1 MGGQRKLVRDYD
13 ADMKFPLSA
22 ARLWALR
29 LALITAASCALP
41 PSANAQASD
50 TEKVENSAMTG
61 ELLYEILLGEMNLRQ
76 GEPAAGFA
84 LLLDAA
90 RKSNDVVLYDRA
102 VEIALQARSGDG
114 ALMAARSWAQAWPQ
128 DRKAN
133 SQVLQILLAL
143 NQVADSL
150 EPLKKEI
157 AIAPEAERDTVI
169 NLIPRHYARVTDK
182 KRATAVVQ
190 QALEPYL
197 AKNNTTSAIAW
208 TSLGRMRLA
217 SDDIVGALEAVKKGQ
232 TADSKAQGPVLLAM
246 ELMSKR
252 VVAAEPLVQ
261 QGLRKQD
268 GNEMAMSYVRVLIE
282 LERYKEATEQLQ
294 AITRKDAK
302 LADAWLVLG
311 SLQFEQGQDIEA
323 EASLARY
330 VSLASKAPTD
340 TSTRGL
346 NQAQTRRAALLARQ
360 GKMSEARE
368 LIHQIPASNADEQRS
383 RLLAEVQLL
392 REHRQWQAAFDL
404 LAGNSADSADLVYEQ
419 AMLAEKL
426 NKLDDMEKLLRKV
439 IAQNPSYYNAY
450 NALGFSLADRNI
462 RLPEAKQLIV
472 KALTFA
478 PDDPFITDS
487 LGWVEFRMGNLGAA
501 LSYLQKAY
509 KDRADAE
516 IAAHLGEV
524 LWKMNRQDEAIKVW
538 REGLN
543 TAPTNETLQE
553 TLQRLKPAL

>member
-1 MGGQRKLVRDYD
+1 
-13 ADMKFPLSA
+13 
-22 ARLWALR
+22 
-29 LALITAASCALP
+29 
-41 PSANAQASD
+41 
-50 TEKVENSAMTG
+50 
-61 ELLYEILLGEMNLRQ
+61 
-76 GEPAAGFA
+76 
-84 LLLDAA
+84 
-90 RKSNDVVLYDRA
+90 
-102 VEIALQARSGDG
+102 
-114 ALMAARSWAQAWPQ
+114 MAARAWSQAWPK

-133 SQVLQILLAL
+133 NQVLQILLAL
-143 NQVADSL
+143 NQVAESL
-150 EPLKKEI
+150 EPLKKDI
-157 AIAPEAERDTVI
+157 ALAPETQRDTAI

-182 KRATAVVQ
+182 KRATVVVQ

-217 SDDIVGALEAVKKGQ
+217 SADMAGAIEAVKKGQ
-232 TADSKAQGPVLLAM
+232 AADGKAQGPLLLAM
-246 ELMSKR
+246 ELMGKKLPE
-252 VVAAEPLVQ
+252 AEPLVH

-268 GNEMAMSYVRVLIE
+268 GTEMAMSFVRVLIE

-311 SLQFEQGQDIEA
+311 SLQFEQGQDQEA

-330 VSLASKAPTD
+330 VSLAAQAPTN

-360 GKMSEARE
+360 GKMGQARE
-368 LIHQIPASNADEQRS
+368 LIQQIPANNADEQRS
-383 RLLAEVQLL
+383 RVLAEVQLL
-392 REHRQWQAAFDL
+392 REHRQWQAAFDF
-404 LAGNSADSADLVYEQ
+404 LAANSGADIDLVYEQ

-426 NKLDDMEKLLRKV
+426 NQLEVMEKLLRQV

-450 NALGFSLADRNI
+450 NALGFSLADRNM
-462 RLPEAKQLIV
+462 RLPEAKQLII

-478 PDDPFITDS
+478 PNDPFITDS
-487 LGWVEFRMGNLGAA
+487 LGWVEFRLGNLGAA
-501 LSYLQKAY
+501 LSHLQKAY

-524 LWKMNRQDEAIKVW
+524 LWVMKRQDEAIQVW

-543 TAPTNETLQE
+543 LAPTNETLQE

>member
-1 MGGQRKLVRDYD
+1 
-13 ADMKFPLSA
+13 MKFPLSA

-29 LALITAASCALP
+29 LALLTAASCAVP
-41 PSANAQASD
+41 ITSFAQASEN
-50 TEKVENSAMTG
+50 EKIENSDMTG
-61 ELLYEILLGEMNLRQ
+61 ELLYEILLGELNLRQ
-76 GEPAAGFA
+76 GQPVAGFS

-90 RKSNDVVLYDRA
+90 RKSNDVQLFDRA

-114 ALMAARSWAQAWPQ
+114 ALLAARSWSQAWPQ

-133 SQVLQILLAL
+133 NQLLQILLAV
-143 NQVADSL
+143 NQVAESL

-157 AIAPEAERDTVI
+157 ALAPDAERDTTI

-182 KRATAVVQ
+182 KRAAAIVQ

-197 AKNNTTSAIAW
+197 NKNNTTGAVAW

-217 SDDIVGALEAVKKGQ
+217 SDDLNGAVEAAKKGQ
-232 TADSKAQGPVLLAM
+232 AADGKAQGPTLLAM
-246 ELMSKR
+246 ELMSKKIIE
-252 VVAAEPLVQ
+252 AEPLVQ

-268 GNEMAMSYVRVLIE
+268 GTEMAMSHVRVLIE

-311 SLQFEQGQDIEA
+311 SLQFEQGQDKEA

-360 GKMSEARE
+360 GKMGEARE
-368 LIHQIPASNADEQRS
+368 LIHQIPANNADEQRS
-383 RLLAEVQLL
+383 RVLAEVQLL

-404 LAGNSADSADLVYEQ
+404 LAANSGDDIDLIYEQ

-462 RLPEAKQLIV
+462 RLQEAKQLIV

-487 LGWVEFRMGNLGAA
+487 LGWVEFRLGNLSSA

-524 LWKMNRQDEAIKVW
+524 LWKMKRQEEAVNVW

-543 TAPTNETLQE
+543 TAPNNETLQE

>member
-1 MGGQRKLVRDYD
+1 
-13 ADMKFPLSA
+13 MKFPLSA

-29 LALITAASCALP
+29 LALLTAASCAVP
-41 PSANAQASD
+41 VIGHAQASD
-50 TEKVENSAMTG
+50 SDKTDNSAMTG

-76 GEPAAGFA
+76 GEPAAGFS

-90 RKSNDVVLYDRA
+90 RKSNDVQLYDRA

-114 ALMAARSWAQAWPQ
+114 ALIAARAWTQAWPK

-133 SQVLQILLAL
+133 NQLLQILLAV
-143 NQVADSL
+143 NQVSESL

-157 AIAPEAERDTVI
+157 ALAPEAERDATI

-182 KRATAVVQ
+182 KRASNVVQ

-197 AKNNTTSAIAW
+197 AKSNTTGAISW

-217 SDDIVGALEAVKKGQ
+217 ANEVPAAVEAAKKGQ
-232 TADSKAQGPVLLAM
+232 AADIKAQGPLLLAL
-246 ELMSKR
+246 ELMSKK
-252 VVAAEPLVQ
+252 VPEAEALVQ

-268 GNEMAMSYVRVLIE
+268 GTEMAMSHVRVLIE

-294 AITRKDAK
+294 AITRKDPK

-311 SLQFEQGQDIEA
+311 SLQFEQGQDKEA

-330 VSLASKAPTD
+330 VSLATKAPTD

-360 GKMSEARE
+360 GKMGEARE
-368 LIHQIPASNADEQRS
+368 LIHQIPANNADEQRT
-383 RLLAEVQLL
+383 RVLAEVQLL

-404 LAGNSADSADLVYEQ
+404 LAAHSGDNADLIYEQ

-426 NKLDDMEKLLRKV
+426 NQLDEMEKLLRKV

-462 RLPEAKQLIV
+462 RLQEAKQLIV

-501 LSYLQKAY
+501 LTYLEKAY

-524 LWKMNRQDEAIKVW
+524 LWKLKRQDEALKVW

-543 TAPTNETLQE
+543 SAPNNETLQE

>member
-1 MGGQRKLVRDYD
+1 MVSDYD
-13 ADMKFPLSA
+13 ARMKFPLSA

-29 LALITAASCALP
+29 LALLTAASCATP
-41 PSANAQASD
+41 VIGHAQASETD
-50 TEKVENSAMTG
+50 KHENSAMTG

-76 GEPAAGFA
+76 GEPAAGFS

-90 RKSNDVVLYDRA
+90 KKSNDVQLYDRA

-114 ALMAARSWAQAWPQ
+114 ALLAARAWTQAWPQ

-133 SQVLQILLAL
+133 NQLLQILLAV
-143 NQVADSL
+143 NQVSESL

-157 AIAPEAERDTVI
+157 SLAPDAERDATI

-182 KRATAVVQ
+182 KRAANIAQ
-190 QALEPYL
+190 HALEPYL
-197 AKNNTTSAIAW
+197 AKNNTTAAVAW
-208 TSLGRMRLA
+208 TTVGRLRLA
-217 SDDIVGALEAVKKGQ
+217 SDETAAAVEAAKKGQ
-232 TADSKAQGPVLLAM
+232 AADIKAQGPLLLAM
-246 ELMSKR
+246 ELMSKKINE
-252 VVAAEPLVQ
+252 AEALVQ

-268 GNEMAMSYVRVLIE
+268 STEMAMSHVRVLIE

-294 AITRKDAK
+294 AITRKDPK

-311 SLQFEQGQDIEA
+311 SLQFEQGQDKEA

-330 VSLASKAPTD
+330 VNLATKAPTD

-360 GKMSEARE
+360 GKLGEARE
-368 LIHQIPASNADEQRS
+368 LIHQIPANNADEQRT
-383 RLLAEVQLL
+383 RVLAEVQLL

-404 LAGNSADSADLVYEQ
+404 LAAHSGDNTDLIYEQ

-426 NKLDDMEKLLRKV
+426 NKLDEMEKLLRKV

-462 RLPEAKQLIV
+462 RLQEAKQLIV

-501 LSYLQKAY
+501 LTYLEKAY

-524 LWKMNRQDEAIKVW
+524 LWKLKRQDEALKVW

-543 TAPTNETLQE
+543 TAPNNETLQE

>member
-1 MGGQRKLVRDYD
+1 
-13 ADMKFPLSA
+13 MKFPLSA

-29 LALITAASCALP
+29 LALLTAASCTVPAIGH
-41 PSANAQASD
+41 AKAD
-50 TEKVENSAMTG
+50 ETDKIENSAMTG

-76 GEPAAGFA
+76 GESVAGFS

-90 RKSNDVVLYDRA
+90 RKSNDVQLYDRA
-102 VEIALQARSGDG
+102 VEVALQARSGDG
-114 ALMAARSWAQAWPQ
+114 ALMAARAWTQALPQ

-133 SQVLQILLAL
+133 NQLLQILIAV
-143 NQVADSL
+143 NQVSETL

-157 AIAPEAERDTVI
+157 TLAPEAERDAVI
-169 NLIPRHYARVTDK
+169 NLIPRHYARVSDK
-182 KRATAVVQ
+182 KRAAQVAQ

-197 AKNNTTSAIAW
+197 SKSNTTGAVAW

-217 SDDIVGALEAVKKGQ
+217 SDDAIGALEAVKKGQ
-232 TADSKAQGPVLLAM
+232 AADIKAQGPTLLAM
-246 ELMSKR
+246 ELMSKK
-252 VVAAEPLVQ
+252 VTEAEPLVQ

-268 GNEMAMSYVRVLIE
+268 GTEMPMGYVRVLIE
-282 LERYKEATEQLQ
+282 LERYKEATDQLQ
-294 AITRKDAK
+294 AITRKDPK

-311 SLQFEQGQDIEA
+311 SLQFEQGQDKEA

-330 VSLASKAPTD
+330 VSLASQSPSD

-360 GKMSEARE
+360 GKLGEARE
-368 LIHQIPASNADEQRS
+368 LIHQIPANNADEQRT
-383 RLLAEVQLL
+383 RVLAEVQLL
-392 REHRQWQAAFDL
+392 REHRQWQSAFDL
-404 LAGNSADSADLVYEQ
+404 LAANSGADIDLIYEQ

-426 NKLDDMEKLLRKV
+426 NKLDVMEKLLRQV

-450 NALGFSLADRNI
+450 NALGFSMADRNI

-487 LGWVEFRMGNLGAA
+487 LGWVEFRLGNLGAA
-501 LSYLQKAY
+501 LSHLQKAY

-524 LWKMNRQDEAIKVW
+524 LWKMKRQDEALQIW

-543 TAPTNETLQE
+543 TAPNNETLQE

>member
-1 MGGQRKLVRDYD
+1 
-13 ADMKFPLSA
+13 MKFPLSA
-22 ARLWALR
+22 ARSWALR
-29 LALITAASCALP
+29 LALITAASCAMQM
-41 PSANAQASD
+41 SANAQVRETD
-50 TEKVENSAMTG
+50 KVENSSMTG

-76 GEPAAGFA
+76 GEAAAGFA

-90 RKSNDVVLYDRA
+90 RKSNDVALFDRA

-114 ALMAARSWAQAWPQ
+114 ALMAARAWSQAWPN

-133 SQVLQILLAL
+133 NQVLQILLAV
-143 NQVADSL
+143 NQVAESL
-150 EPLKKEI
+150 EPLKKDI
-157 AIAPEAERDTVI
+157 ALAPESQRDNAI

-197 AKNNTTSAIAW
+197 AKNNSTSAMAW

-217 SDDIVGALEAVKKGQ
+217 SADLAGAIDAVKKGQ
-232 TADSKAQGPVLLAM
+232 AADGKAQGPLLLAM
-246 ELMSKR
+246 ELMGKKLPE
-252 VVAAEPLVQ
+252 AEPLVQ
-261 QGLRKQD
+261 LGLGKQD
-268 GNEMAMSYVRVLIE
+268 GTEMAMSYVRVLIE

-311 SLQFEQGQDIEA
+311 SLQFEQGQDQEA

-330 VSLASKAPTD
+330 VSLATQAPTN

-360 GKMSEARE
+360 GKISQARE
-368 LIHQIPASNADEQRS
+368 LIQQIPATTADEQRS
-383 RLLAEVQLL
+383 RVLAEVQLL
-392 REHRQWQAAFDL
+392 REHRQWQAAFEF
-404 LAGNSADSADLVYEQ
+404 LAANSGGDIDLVYEQ

-426 NKLDDMEKLLRKV
+426 NQLEVMEKILRQV

-450 NALGFSLADRNI
+450 NALGFSLADRNM
-462 RLPEAKQLIV
+462 RLPEAKQLII

-478 PDDPFITDS
+478 PNDPFITDS
-487 LGWVEFRMGNLGAA
+487 LGWVEFRLGNLDAA
-501 LSYLQKAY
+501 LSHLQKAY

-524 LWKMNRQDEAIKVW
+524 LWVMKRQDEAIQVW
-538 REGLN
+538 REGLKL
-543 TAPTNETLQE
+543 APTNETLQE

>member
-1 MGGQRKLVRDYD
+1 
-13 ADMKFPLSA
+13 MKSPLSA

-29 LALITAASCALP
+29 LALITVASCALSP
-41 PSANAQASD
+41 LASAQAGD
-50 TEKVENSAMTG
+50 TNKVENSAMSG
-61 ELLYEILLGEMNLRQ
+61 ELLYEILLGEMNLRH
-76 GEPAAGFA
+76 GEPAVGFS

-90 RKSNDVVLYDRA
+90 RKSNDVALYDRA

-114 ALMAARSWAQAWPQ
+114 ALLAARAWTQAWPQ

-133 SQVLQILLAL
+133 NQLLQILLAV
-143 NQVADSL
+143 NQVSESL

-157 AIAPEAERDTVI
+157 SLAPDAERDATI

-182 KRATAVVQ
+182 KRAANIAQ
-190 QALEPYL
+190 HALEPYL
-197 AKNNTTSAIAW
+197 AKNNTTAAVAW
-208 TSLGRMRLA
+208 TTVGRLRLA
-217 SDDIVGALEAVKKGQ
+217 SDETAAAVEAAKKGQ
-232 TADSKAQGPVLLAM
+232 AADIKAQGPLLLAM
-246 ELMSKR
+246 ELMSKKINE
-252 VVAAEPLVQ
+252 AEALVQ

-268 GNEMAMSYVRVLIE
+268 STEMAMSHVRVLIE

-294 AITRKDAK
+294 AITRKDPK

-311 SLQFEQGQDIEA
+311 SLQFEQGQDKEA

-330 VSLASKAPTD
+330 VNLATKAPTD

-360 GKMSEARE
+360 GKLGEARE
-368 LIHQIPASNADEQRS
+368 LIHQIPAKNADEQRT
-383 RLLAEVQLL
+383 RVLAEVQLL

-404 LAGNSADSADLVYEQ
+404 LAAHSGDNTDLIYEQ

-426 NKLDDMEKLLRKV
+426 NKLDEMEKLLRKV

-462 RLPEAKQLIV
+462 RLQEAKQLIV

-501 LSYLQKAY
+501 LTYLEKAY

-524 LWKMNRQDEAIKVW
+524 LWKLKRQDEALKVW

-543 TAPTNETLQE
+543 TAPNNETLQE

>member
-1 MGGQRKLVRDYD
+1 
-13 ADMKFPLSA
+13 MKLSA

-29 LALITAASCALP
+29 LALLTAASCALP
-41 PSANAQASD
+41 LSASAQTSD
-50 TEKVENSAMTG
+50 TDKAENSAMTG
-61 ELLYEILLGEMNLRQ
+61 ELLYEILLGELNLRQ
-76 GEPAAGFA
+76 GQPAAGFS

-90 RKSNDVVLYDRA
+90 RKSNDVQLYSRA
-102 VEIALQARSGDG
+102 VDIALQARSGDG
-114 ALMAARSWAQAWPQ
+114 ALMAARAWSQAWPQ

-133 SQVLQILLAL
+133 SQVLQILIAL
-143 NQVADSL
+143 NQVTESL
-150 EPLKKEI
+150 EPLKKELSL
-157 AIAPEAERDTVI
+157 APETERDTVI
-169 NLIPRHYARVTDK
+169 NLMPRYYARVTDK
-182 KRATAVVQ
+182 KRAASVVQ

-197 AKNNTTSAIAW
+197 GKRNTTGALAW
-208 TSLGRMRLA
+208 TSLGRLRLA
-217 SDDIVGALEAVKKGQ
+217 SDDVAGAVEAAQKGQ
-232 TADSKAQGPVLLAM
+232 SADLKAPGPTLLAM
-246 ELMSKR
+246 ELMSKK
-252 VVAAEPLVQ
+252 VPNAEPLVQ

-268 GNEMAMSYVRVLIE
+268 SPEMALSYVRVLIE

-294 AITRKDAK
+294 AITRKDPK

-311 SLQFEQGQDIEA
+311 SIQFEQGQDKEA
-323 EASLARY
+323 EVSLARY
-330 VSLASKAPTD
+330 VTLATQTPTD
-340 TSTRGL
+340 NSNRGL

-360 GKMSEARE
+360 GKMGEARE

-383 RLLAEVQLL
+383 RILAEVQLL

-404 LAGNSADSADLVYEQ
+404 LAANHGNDADLIYEQ
-419 AMLAEKL
+419 AILAEKL
-426 NKLDDMEKLLRKV
+426 RQLDVMEKLLRQV
-439 IAQNPSYYNAY
+439 IAENPSYYHAY

-487 LGWVEFRMGNLGAA
+487 LGWVEFRLGNLASA

-524 LWKMNRQDEAIKVW
+524 LWKLKRQDEALKVW
-538 REGLN
+538 REGLSI
-543 TAPTNETLQE
+543 APNNETLQE

>member
-1 MGGQRKLVRDYD
+1 
-13 ADMKFPLSA
+13 
-22 ARLWALR
+22 
-29 LALITAASCALP
+29 
-41 PSANAQASD
+41 
-50 TEKVENSAMTG
+50 
-61 ELLYEILLGEMNLRQ
+61 
-76 GEPAAGFA
+76 
-84 LLLDAA
+84 
-90 RKSNDVVLYDRA
+90 LYDRA

-114 ALMAARSWAQAWPQ
+114 ALMAARAWSQAWPQ

-133 SQVLQILLAL
+133 SQMLQILLAL
-143 NQVADSL
+143 NHVTESL
-150 EPLKKEI
+150 EPLKKELTL
-157 AIAPEAERDTVI
+157 APEAERDTSI
-169 NLIPRHYARVTDK
+169 NLIPRHYARVSDK

-197 AKNNTTSAIAW
+197 IKNNTTGAIAW

-217 SDDIVGALEAVKKGQ
+217 SDDITGALEAAKKGQ
-232 TADSKAQGPVLLAM
+232 AADNKAQGPVLLAM
-246 ELMSKR
+246 ELLGKN
-252 VVAAEPLVQ
+252 VTAAEPLVQ

-268 GNEMAMSYVRVLIE
+268 GTEMAMSFVRVLIE

-294 AITRKDAK
+294 AITRKDPK

-311 SLQFEQGQDIEA
+311 SLQFEQGQDKEA

-330 VSLASKAPTD
+330 VSLATQAPTD

-360 GKMSEARE
+360 GKMGQARE
-368 LIHQIPASNADEQRS
+368 LIHQIPANNADEQRS
-383 RLLAEVQLL
+383 RVLAEVQLL
-392 REHRQWQAAFDL
+392 REHRQWQPAFDL
-404 LAGNSADSADLVYEQ
+404 LAANSGDDIDLVYEQ

-426 NKLDDMEKLLRKV
+426 NQLDEMEKLLRKV

-450 NALGFSLADRNI
+450 NALGFSLAERSI
-462 RLPEAKQLIV
+462 RLAEAKQLIV

-524 LWKMNRQDEAIKVW
+524 LWKMKRQDEAVKVW
-538 REGLN
+538 REGLD
-543 TAPTNETLQE
+543 TAPNNETLQE

>member
-1 MGGQRKLVRDYD
+1 
-13 ADMKFPLSA
+13 MKFPLSA

-29 LALITAASCALP
+29 LALITVASCGLP
-41 PSANAQASD
+41 FSASAQASD
-50 TEKVENSAMTG
+50 KVDNSAMSG

-76 GEPAAGFA
+76 GEPAAGFS

-90 RKSNDVVLYDRA
+90 RKSNDVALYDRA

-114 ALMAARSWAQAWPQ
+114 ALMAARAWSQAWPQ

-133 SQVLQILLAL
+133 NQVLQILLAV
-143 NQVADSL
+143 NQVAESL

-157 AIAPEAERDTVI
+157 TLAPDQERDTVI

-182 KRATAVVQ
+182 KRAAAVVQ

-197 AKNNTTSAIAW
+197 TKNNTTGAIAW
-208 TSLGRMRLA
+208 TSLGRMRLG
-217 SDDIVGALEAVKKGQ
+217 SDDMAGALETVKKGQ
-232 TADSKAQGPVLLAM
+232 AADSTAQGPVLLAL
-246 ELMSKR
+246 ELMSKK
-252 VVAAEPLVQ
+252 VSAAEPLVL
-261 QGLRKQD
+261 QGLRQQD
-268 GNEMAMSYVRVLIE
+268 GTEMAMSHVRVLIE

-294 AITRKDAK
+294 AITRKDPK

-311 SLQFEQGQDIEA
+311 SLQFEQGLDQEA
-323 EASLARY
+323 ESSLARY
-330 VSLASKAPTD
+330 VSLATQTPTN

-360 GKMSEARE
+360 GKLGQARE
-368 LIHQIPASNADEQRS
+368 LIHQIPANNAEEQRN
-383 RLLAEVQLL
+383 RVLAEVQLL
-392 REHRQWQAAFDL
+392 REHRQWQTAFDL
-404 LAGNSADSADLVYEQ
+404 LATHSGGNVDLIYEQ

-426 NKLDDMEKLLRKV
+426 NQLDEMEKLLRQV
-439 IAQNPSYYNAY
+439 IALNPSYYNAY
-450 NALGFSLADRNI
+450 NALGFSLADRSI
-462 RLPEAKQLIV
+462 RLPEAKQLLV

-501 LSYLQKAY
+501 LTYLQKAY

-524 LWKMNRQDEAIKVW
+524 LWKMKRQDEAIKVW
-538 REGLN
+538 REGLS
-543 TAPTNETLQE
+543 TSPSNETLQE

>member
-1 MGGQRKLVRDYD
+1 
-13 ADMKFPLSA
+13 MKFPLSA

-29 LALITAASCALP
+29 VTLVTAASCAAP
-41 PSANAQASD
+41 VIGHTQASD
-50 TEKVENSAMTG
+50 ADKTENSAMSG

-76 GEPAAGFA
+76 GEPAAGFS

-90 RKSNDVVLYDRA
+90 KKSNNVALYDRA

-114 ALMAARSWAQAWPQ
+114 ALMAARAWSQAWPQ

-133 SQVLQILLAL
+133 HQVLQILLAL
-143 NQVADSL
+143 NHVTESL
-150 EPLKKEI
+150 EPLKKEL
-157 AIAPEAERDTVI
+157 AFASEAERDTAI
-169 NLIPRHYARVTDK
+169 NLIPRHYARVSDK
-182 KRATAVVQ
+182 KRATVVVQ

-197 AKNNTTSAIAW
+197 NRNNATSAIAW

-217 SDDIVGALEAVKKGQ
+217 SDDLAGALEAAIKGQ
-232 TADSKAQGPVLLAM
+232 VADNKSQGPVLLAM
-246 ELMSKR
+246 ELMGKKMPE
-252 VVAAEPLVQ
+252 AEPLVQ

-268 GNEMAMSYVRVLIE
+268 GTEMAMSYVRVLIE
-282 LERYKEATEQLQ
+282 LERYKEAAEQLQ
-294 AITRKDAK
+294 TITRKDPK

-311 SLQFEQGQDIEA
+311 SLQFEQGQDKEA
-323 EASLARY
+323 ETSLARY
-330 VSLASKAPTD
+330 VSLATQTPNDS
-340 TSTRGL
+340 STRGL

-360 GKMSEARE
+360 GKMGQARE
-368 LIHQIPASNADEQRS
+368 LIHQIPVSNADEQRS
-383 RLLAEVQLL
+383 RVMAEVQLL

-404 LAGNSADSADLVYEQ
+404 LAANSGDDLDLVYEQ

-426 NKLDDMEKLLRKV
+426 HQLDEMEKLLRQV
-439 IAQNPSYYNAY
+439 ITQNPSYYNAY
-450 NALGFSLADRNI
+450 NALGFSLADRNM

-478 PDDPFITDS
+478 PNDPFITDS
-487 LGWVEFRMGNLGAA
+487 LGWVEFRMGHLVAA

-509 KDRADAE
+509 KERADAE

-524 LWKMNRQDEAIKVW
+524 LWSMKRQDEALKVW

-543 TAPTNETLQE
+543 TAPNNETLQE
-553 TLQRLKPAL
+553 TLQRLKPPL

>member
-1 MGGQRKLVRDYD
+1 
-13 ADMKFPLSA
+13 MKFPLSA

-29 LALITAASCALP
+29 LALLTAASCAVP
-41 PSANAQASD
+41 VIGHAQASD
-50 TEKVENSAMTG
+50 TDKTDNSAMTG

-76 GEPAAGFA
+76 GEPAAGFS

-90 RKSNDVVLYDRA
+90 RKSNDVQLYDRT

-114 ALMAARSWAQAWPQ
+114 ALIAARAWSQAWPK

-133 SQVLQILLAL
+133 NQLLQILLAV
-143 NQVADSL
+143 NQVSESL

-157 AIAPEAERDTVI
+157 ALAPEAERDATI
-169 NLIPRHYARVTDK
+169 NIIPRHYARVSDK
-182 KRATAVVQ
+182 KRAASVVQ

-197 AKNNTTSAIAW
+197 SKSNTTGAIAW
-208 TSLGRMRLA
+208 TSLGRIRLA
-217 SDDIVGALEAVKKGQ
+217 NDDVAGALEAAKKGQ
-232 TADSKAQGPVLLAM
+232 AADIKAQGPTLLAL
-246 ELMSKR
+246 ELMGKK
-252 VVAAEPLVQ
+252 VPEAQALVQ
-261 QGLRKQD
+261 LGLRKQD
-268 GNEMAMSYVRVLIE
+268 GTDMAMSHVRVLIE
-282 LERYKEATEQLQ
+282 LERYQEATEQLQ

-311 SLQFEQGQDIEA
+311 SLQFEQGQDKEA

-330 VSLASKAPTD
+330 VSLANANPTD

-360 GKMSEARE
+360 GKMGEARE
-368 LIHQIPASNADEQRS
+368 LIHQIPANNADEQRT
-383 RLLAEVQLL
+383 RVLAEVQLL

-404 LAGNSADSADLVYEQ
+404 LAAHSGDNTDLIYEQ

-426 NKLDDMEKLLRKV
+426 NRLDEMEKLLRQV
-439 IAQNPSYYNAY
+439 IAKNPSYYNAY

-462 RLPEAKQLIV
+462 RLSEAKQLIV

-487 LGWVEFRMGNLGAA
+487 LGWVEFRLGNLGSA

-524 LWKMNRQDEAIKVW
+524 LWQMKRRDEALKVW
-538 REGLN
+538 REGLSTSPN
-543 TAPTNETLQE
+543 NETLQE

>member
-1 MGGQRKLVRDYD
+1 
-13 ADMKFPLSA
+13 MKFPLSA

-29 LALITAASCALP
+29 LALLTAASCAVP
-41 PSANAQASD
+41 VIGHAQASD
-50 TEKVENSAMTG
+50 ADKTNNSAMTG

-76 GEPAAGFA
+76 GEPAAGFS

-90 RKSNDVVLYDRA
+90 RKSNDVQLYDRA

-114 ALMAARSWAQAWPQ
+114 ALIAARSWTQAWPK

-133 SQVLQILLAL
+133 NQLLQILLAV
-143 NQVADSL
+143 NQVSESL

-157 AIAPEAERDTVI
+157 ALAPEAERDATI

-182 KRATAVVQ
+182 KRAANLVQ

-197 AKNNTTSAIAW
+197 AKNNTTGAIAW

-217 SDDIVGALEAVKKGQ
+217 ADEVPAAVEAAKKGQ
-232 TADSKAQGPVLLAM
+232 AADIKAQGPLLLAL
-246 ELMSKR
+246 ELMSKK
-252 VVAAEPLVQ
+252 VPEAEALVQ

-268 GNEMAMSYVRVLIE
+268 STEMAMSHVRMLIE

-294 AITRKDAK
+294 AITRKDPK

-311 SLQFEQGQDIEA
+311 SLQFEQGQDKEA

-330 VSLASKAPTD
+330 VNLATKAPTD

-360 GKMSEARE
+360 GKMGEARE
-368 LIHQIPASNADEQRS
+368 LIHQIPANNADEQRT
-383 RLLAEVQLL
+383 RVLAEVQLL

-404 LAGNSADSADLVYEQ
+404 LATHSGDNTDLIYEQ

-426 NKLDDMEKLLRKV
+426 NQLDEMEKLLRKV

-462 RLPEAKQLIV
+462 RLQEAKQLIV

-501 LSYLQKAY
+501 LTYLEKAY

-524 LWKMNRQDEAIKVW
+524 LWKLKRQDEALKVW

-543 TAPTNETLQE
+543 TAPNNETLQE

>member
-1 MGGQRKLVRDYD
+1 
-13 ADMKFPLSA
+13 MKFPLSA
-22 ARLWALR
+22 ARPWALR
-29 LALITAASCALP
+29 LALITAASCTVQT
-41 PSANAQASD
+41 SASAQARETD
-50 TEKVENSAMTG
+50 KVENSAMTG
-61 ELLYEILLGEMNLRQ
+61 ELLYEILLGEMNLRH
-76 GEPAAGFA
+76 GEPAVGFS

-90 RKSNDVVLYDRA
+90 RKSNDVALYDRA

-114 ALMAARSWAQAWPQ
+114 ALMAARAWSQAWPK

-133 SQVLQILLAL
+133 NQVLQILLAL
-143 NQVADSL
+143 NQVAESL
-150 EPLKKEI
+150 EPLKKDI
-157 AIAPEAERDTVI
+157 ALAPEAQRDTAI

-197 AKNNTTSAIAW
+197 AEKNASSAVAW

-217 SDDIVGALEAVKKGQ
+217 SDDMAGALEAAQKGQ
-232 TADSKAQGPVLLAM
+232 AADNKAQGPLLLAM
-246 ELMSKR
+246 ELMGKKLPG
-252 VVAAEPLVQ
+252 AEPLVQ

-268 GNEMAMSYVRVLIE
+268 STEMAMSYVRVLIE
-282 LERYKEATEQLQ
+282 LERYKEATAQLQ

-311 SLQFEQGQDIEA
+311 SLQFEQGQDPEA

-330 VSLASKAPTD
+330 VSLVTQSPTD

-346 NQAQTRRAALLARQ
+346 NQAQTRRATLLARQ
-360 GKMSEARE
+360 GKMAQARE
-368 LIHQIPASNADEQRS
+368 LIQQIPSSNANEQRS

-392 REHRQWQAAFDL
+392 REHRQWQAAFEL
-404 LAGNSADSADLVYEQ
+404 LAANSAGDIDLVYEQ

-426 NKLDDMEKLLRKV
+426 NQIDVMEALLRQV

-450 NALGFSLADRNI
+450 NALGFSLADRNM
-462 RLPEAKQLIV
+462 RLPEAKQLII

-478 PDDPFITDS
+478 PNDPFITDS
-487 LGWVEFRMGNLGAA
+487 LGWVEFRLGNLGAA

-524 LWKMNRQDEAIKVW
+524 LWMMKREDEAIKVW

-543 TAPTNETLQE
+543 LAPSNETLQE

>member
-1 MGGQRKLVRDYD
+1 M
-13 ADMKFPLSA
+13 
-22 ARLWALR
+22 
-29 LALITAASCALP
+29 AASCVLP
-41 PSANAQASD
+41 TSVNAQANETD
-50 TEKVENSAMTG
+50 KVENSAMSG

-76 GEPAAGFA
+76 GAPAAGFS

-90 RKSNDVVLYDRA
+90 KKSNDAALYDRT

-114 ALMAARSWAQAWPQ
+114 ALMAARAWSQAWPQ

-143 NQVADSL
+143 NHVTESL
-150 EPLKKEI
+150 EPLKKELSL
-157 AIAPEAERDTVI
+157 APEAERDTSI
-169 NLIPRHYARVTDK
+169 HLIPRHYARVTDK
-182 KRATAVVQ
+182 KRAATVVQ

-197 AKNNTTSAIAW
+197 TKNNTTSAIAW

-217 SDDIVGALEAVKKGQ
+217 SDDVAGALEAAKKGQ
-232 TADSKAQGPVLLAM
+232 AADNKAQGPVLLAM
-246 ELMSKR
+246 ALMGKKVAEAEL
-252 VVAAEPLVQ
+252 LVQ
-261 QGLRKQD
+261 LGLRRQN
-268 GNEMAMSYVRVLIE
+268 GTEMTMSYVRVLIE
-282 LERYKEATEQLQ
+282 LERYQEATEQLQ
-294 AITRKDAK
+294 AIARKDPQS
-302 LADAWLVLG
+302 ADAWLVLG
-311 SLQFEQGQDIEA
+311 SLQFEQGQDKEA
-323 EASLARY
+323 ESSLARY
-330 VSLASKAPTD
+330 VSLAIQAPTD

-360 GKMSEARE
+360 GKMIQARE
-368 LIHQIPASNADEQRS
+368 LIRQIPASNADEQRS
-383 RLLAEVQLL
+383 RVLAEVRLL
-392 REHRQWQAAFDL
+392 REHRQWQTAFELLVANSGDDIDL
-404 LAGNSADSADLVYEQ
+404 IYEQ

-426 NKLDDMEKLLRKV
+426 NQLDEMEKLLRKV

-450 NALGFSLADRNI
+450 NALGFSLAERNI

-487 LGWVEFRMGNLGAA
+487 LGWVEFRMGNLGSA

-524 LWKMNRQDEAIKVW
+524 LWTMKRSDEAIKVW

-543 TAPTNETLQE
+543 VAPNNETLQE

>member
-1 MGGQRKLVRDYD
+1 
-13 ADMKFPLSA
+13 MKFPLSA

-29 LALITAASCALP
+29 LALITAASCGLPAL
-41 PSANAQASD
+41 ANAQVTD
-50 TEKVENSAMTG
+50 TDRVTNSAMSG
-61 ELLYEILLGEMNLRQ
+61 ELLYVILLGEMNLRQ

-90 RKSNDVVLYDRA
+90 RKSNDVALYDRA

-114 ALMAARSWAQAWPQ
+114 ALIAARAWSQAWPQ

-133 SQVLQILLAL
+133 NQVLQILLAV
-143 NQVADSL
+143 NQVTESL

-157 AIAPEAERDTVI
+157 TLAPDSERDTVI
-169 NLIPRHYARVTDK
+169 NLIPRHFARVTDK

-190 QALEPYL
+190 QALDPYL
-197 AKNNTTSAIAW
+197 TKNTTTSAVAW

-217 SDDIVGALEAVKKGQ
+217 SDDITGALEAAKKGQ
-232 TADSKAQGPVLLAM
+232 GADNKAQGPLLLAM
-246 ELMSKR
+246 ELMSKK
-252 VVAAEPLVQ
+252 VAEAEPLVQ

-268 GNEMAMSYVRVLIE
+268 NPEMAMSYVRVLIE
-282 LERYKEATEQLQ
+282 LERYQEATEQLQ
-294 AITRKDAK
+294 AITRKNPK
-302 LADAWLVLG
+302 LTDAWLVLG
-311 SLQFEQGQDIEA
+311 SLQFEQRQDKEA

-330 VSLASKAPTD
+330 VSLATHGPTD

-360 GKMSEARE
+360 GKMGQARA
-368 LIHQIPASNADEQRS
+368 LIQQIPANNADEQRS
-383 RLLAEVQLL
+383 RVLAEVQLL

-404 LAGNSADSADLVYEQ
+404 LAANSGNDIDLVYEQ

-426 NKLDDMEKLLRKV
+426 NQLDEMEKLLRQV

-450 NALGFSLADRNI
+450 NALGFSLADRNM
-462 RLPEAKQLIV
+462 RLPEAKQLII

-478 PDDPFITDS
+478 PNDPFITDS
-487 LGWVEFRMGNLGAA
+487 LGWVEYRMGNLGSA

-524 LWKMNRQDEAIKVW
+524 LWKMKREDEAVKIW

-543 TAPTNETLQE
+543 IAPNNETLQE

>member
-1 MGGQRKLVRDYD
+1 
-13 ADMKFPLSA
+13 MKFPLSA

-41 PSANAQASD
+41 ASANAQASETD
-50 TEKVENSAMTG
+50 KVENSAMSG

-76 GEPAAGFA
+76 GEPAAGFS

-90 RKSNDVVLYDRA
+90 KKSNDVVLYDRA

-114 ALMAARSWAQAWPQ
+114 ALMAARAWSQAWPQ

-133 SQVLQILLAL
+133 SQMLQILLAL
-143 NQVADSL
+143 NHVTESL
-150 EPLKKEI
+150 EPLKKELNL
-157 AIAPEAERDTVI
+157 APDAERDTAI
-169 NLIPRHYARVTDK
+169 NLIPRHYARVSDK

-190 QALEPYL
+190 LALEPYL
-197 AKNNTTSAIAW
+197 TKNNTTGAIAW

-217 SDDIVGALEAVKKGQ
+217 SDDVMGALEAAKKGQ
-232 TADSKAQGPVLLAM
+232 TADNKAQGPVLLSM
-246 ELMSKR
+246 ELMGKK
-252 VVAAEPLVQ
+252 VTEAEPLVQ

-268 GNEMAMSYVRVLIE
+268 GTEMAMSYVRVLIE
-282 LERYKEATEQLQ
+282 LERYKEAAEQLQ
-294 AITRKDAK
+294 AITRKDPK

-311 SLQFEQGQDIEA
+311 SLQFEQGQDKEA

-330 VSLASKAPTD
+330 VSLATQAPTD

-360 GKMSEARE
+360 GKMGQARE
-368 LIHQIPASNADEQRS
+368 LIHQIPANNADEQRS
-383 RLLAEVQLL
+383 RVLAEVQLL
-392 REHRQWQAAFDL
+392 REHRQWQPAFDL
-404 LAGNSADSADLVYEQ
+404 LAANSGNDIDLVYEQ

-426 NKLDDMEKLLRKV
+426 NQLDEMEKLLRKV

-450 NALGFSLADRNI
+450 NALGFSLAERSV

-487 LGWVEFRMGNLGAA
+487 LGWVEFRLGNLGSA

-524 LWKMNRQDEAIKVW
+524 LWKMKRQDEAVKVW
-538 REGLN
+538 REGLD
-543 TAPTNETLQE
+543 TAPNNETLQE

>member
-1 MGGQRKLVRDYD
+1 MN
-13 ADMKFPLSA
+13 FPLSA
-22 ARLWALR
+22 ARSWALR
-29 LALITAASCALP
+29 LALITAASCAMQM
-41 PSANAQASD
+41 SANAQVRETD
-50 TEKVENSAMTG
+50 KVENSAMTG

-76 GEPAAGFA
+76 GEAAAGFA

-90 RKSNDVVLYDRA
+90 RKSNDVALFDRA

-114 ALMAARSWAQAWPQ
+114 ALMAARAWSQAWPN

-133 SQVLQILLAL
+133 NQVLQILLAV
-143 NQVADSL
+143 NQVAESL
-150 EPLKKEI
+150 EPLKKDI
-157 AIAPEAERDTVI
+157 ALAPEAQRDNAI

-197 AKNNTTSAIAW
+197 AKNNSTSAMAW

-217 SDDIVGALEAVKKGQ
+217 SADLAGAIDAVKKGQ
-232 TADSKAQGPVLLAM
+232 AADGKAQGPLLLAM
-246 ELMSKR
+246 ELMGKKLPE
-252 VVAAEPLVQ
+252 AEPLVQ
-261 QGLRKQD
+261 LGLGKQD
-268 GNEMAMSYVRVLIE
+268 GTEMAMSYVRVLIE

-311 SLQFEQGQDIEA
+311 SLQFEQGQDQEA

-330 VSLASKAPTD
+330 VSLGTQNPTN

-360 GKMSEARE
+360 GKISQARE
-368 LIHQIPASNADEQRS
+368 LIQQIPATTAEEQRS
-383 RLLAEVQLL
+383 RVLAEVQLL
-392 REHRQWQAAFDL
+392 REHRQWQAAFEF
-404 LAGNSADSADLVYEQ
+404 LAANSGGDIDLVYEQ

-426 NKLDDMEKLLRKV
+426 NQLEVMEKILRQV

-450 NALGFSLADRNI
+450 NALGFSLADRNM
-462 RLPEAKQLIV
+462 RLPEAKQLII

-478 PDDPFITDS
+478 PNDPFITDS
-487 LGWVEFRMGNLGAA
+487 LGWVEFRLGNLDAA
-501 LSYLQKAY
+501 LSHLQKAY

-524 LWKMNRQDEAIKVW
+524 LWVMKRQDEAIQVW
-538 REGLN
+538 REGLKL
-543 TAPTNETLQE
+543 APTNETLQE

>member
-1 MGGQRKLVRDYD
+1 
-13 ADMKFPLSA
+13 MKFPLSA
-22 ARLWALR
+22 ALPWALR
-29 LALITAASCALP
+29 LALIAAASCTVHT
-41 PSANAQASD
+41 SASAQSRETD
-50 TEKVENSAMTG
+50 KVENSAMTG
-61 ELLYEILLGEMNLRQ
+61 ELLYEILLGEMNLRH
-76 GEPAAGFA
+76 GEPAAGFS

-90 RKSNDVVLYDRA
+90 RKSNDVALYDRA

-114 ALMAARSWAQAWPQ
+114 ALMAARAWSQAWPK

-133 SQVLQILLAL
+133 NQVLQILLAI
-143 NQVADSL
+143 NQVAESL
-150 EPLKKEI
+150 EPLKKDI
-157 AIAPEAERDTVI
+157 ALAPEAQRDTAI

-197 AKNNTTSAIAW
+197 AEKNTFSAVAW

-217 SDDIVGALEAVKKGQ
+217 SDDMAGALEAAQKGQ
-232 TADSKAQGPVLLAM
+232 AADNKAQGPLLLAM
-246 ELMSKR
+246 EMMGKKLPG
-252 VVAAEPLVQ
+252 AEPLVQ

-268 GNEMAMSYVRVLIE
+268 GTEMAMSYVRVLIE
-282 LERYKEATEQLQ
+282 LERYKEATAQLQ

-311 SLQFEQGQDIEA
+311 SLQFEQGQEPEA

-330 VSLASKAPTD
+330 VTLVYQSPTD

-346 NQAQTRRAALLARQ
+346 NQAQTRRATLLARQ
-360 GKMSEARE
+360 GKMTQARE
-368 LIHQIPASNADEQRS
+368 LIQQIPASNADEQRS
-383 RLLAEVQLL
+383 RMLAEVQLL

-404 LAGNSADSADLVYEQ
+404 LAANSAGDIDLVYEQ

-426 NKLDDMEKLLRKV
+426 NQLDVMESLLRQV

-450 NALGFSLADRNI
+450 NALGFSLADRNM
-462 RLPEAKQLIV
+462 RLPEAKQLII

-478 PDDPFITDS
+478 PNDPFITDS
-487 LGWVEFRMGNLGAA
+487 LGWVEFRLGNLAAA

-524 LWKMNRQDEAIKVW
+524 LWMMKREDEAIKVW
-538 REGLN
+538 REGINL
-543 TAPTNETLQE
+543 APSNETLQE

>member
-1 MGGQRKLVRDYD
+1 
-13 ADMKFPLSA
+13 MKFPLSA

-29 LALITAASCALP
+29 LALLTAVSCAVP
-41 PSANAQASD
+41 VISHAQASD
-50 TEKVENSAMTG
+50 TDKIDNSAMTG

-76 GEPAAGFA
+76 GEPAAGFS

-90 RKSNDVVLYDRA
+90 KKSNDVQLYDRA

-114 ALMAARSWAQAWPQ
+114 ALLAARAWTQAWPK

-133 SQVLQILLAL
+133 NQLLQILLAV
-143 NQVADSL
+143 NQVSESL

-157 AIAPEAERDTVI
+157 ALAPETERDATI

-182 KRATAVVQ
+182 KRAANLVQ

-197 AKNNTTSAIAW
+197 AKSNTTGAIAW

-217 SDDIVGALEAVKKGQ
+217 SDEVPAAIEAAKKGQ
-232 TADSKAQGPVLLAM
+232 AADVKVQGPLLLAL
-246 ELMSKR
+246 ELMSKK
-252 VVAAEPLVQ
+252 VPEAEALVQ

-268 GNEMAMSYVRVLIE
+268 STEMAMSHVRVLIE
-282 LERYKEATEQLQ
+282 LDRYKEATEQLQ
-294 AITRKDAK
+294 AITRKDPK

-311 SLQFEQGQDIEA
+311 SLQFEQGQDKEA

-330 VSLASKAPTD
+330 VNLATKAPTD

-360 GKMSEARE
+360 GKLGEARE
-368 LIHQIPASNADEQRS
+368 LIHQIPANNADEQRT
-383 RLLAEVQLL
+383 RVLAEVQLL

-404 LAGNSADSADLVYEQ
+404 LASHSADNADLIYEQ

-426 NKLDDMEKLLRKV
+426 NQLDEMEKLLRKV

-462 RLPEAKQLIV
+462 RLQEAKQLIV

-501 LSYLQKAY
+501 LTYLEKAY

-524 LWKMNRQDEAIKVW
+524 LWKMKRQDEALKVW

-543 TAPTNETLQE
+543 TAPNNETLQE

>member
-1 MGGQRKLVRDYD
+1 
-13 ADMKFPLSA
+13 MKFPLSA

-29 LALITAASCALP
+29 LALLTAASCAVP
-41 PSANAQASD
+41 VTGHAQASD
-50 TEKVENSAMTG
+50 ADKTENSAMSG

-76 GEPAAGFA
+76 GEPAAGFS

-90 RKSNDVVLYDRA
+90 RKSNDVQLYDRA

-114 ALMAARSWAQAWPQ
+114 ALIAARSWTQAWPK

-133 SQVLQILLAL
+133 NQLLQILLAV
-143 NQVADSL
+143 NQVSESL

-157 AIAPEAERDTVI
+157 ALAPEAERDATI

-182 KRATAVVQ
+182 KRAANVVQ

-197 AKNNTTSAIAW
+197 AKNNTTGAIAW

-217 SDDIVGALEAVKKGQ
+217 ADEVPAAVEAAKKGQ
-232 TADSKAQGPVLLAM
+232 AADIKAQGPLLLAL
-246 ELMSKR
+246 ELMSKK
-252 VVAAEPLVQ
+252 VPEAEALVQ

-268 GNEMAMSYVRVLIE
+268 GTEMAMSHVRVLIE

-294 AITRKDAK
+294 AITRKDPK

-311 SLQFEQGQDIEA
+311 SLQFEQGQDKEA

-330 VSLASKAPTD
+330 VNLATKAPTD

-360 GKMSEARE
+360 GKMGEARE
-368 LIHQIPASNADEQRS
+368 LIHQIPANNADEQRT
-383 RLLAEVQLL
+383 RVLAEVQLL

-404 LAGNSADSADLVYEQ
+404 LATHSGDNTDLIYEQ

-426 NKLDDMEKLLRKV
+426 NQLDEMEKLLRKV

-462 RLPEAKQLIV
+462 RLQEAKQLIV

-501 LSYLQKAY
+501 LTYLEKAY

-524 LWKMNRQDEAIKVW
+524 LWKLKRQDEALKVW

-543 TAPTNETLQE
+543 TAPNNETLQE

>member
-1 MGGQRKLVRDYD
+1 
-13 ADMKFPLSA
+13 MKFPLSA

-41 PSANAQASD
+41 ASANTQASETD
-50 TEKVENSAMTG
+50 KVNNSAMTG

-76 GEPAAGFA
+76 GEPAAGFS

-90 RKSNDVVLYDRA
+90 KKSNDVQLFDRA

-114 ALMAARSWAQAWPQ
+114 ALLAARAWSQAWPQ

-133 SQVLQILLAL
+133 NQLLQILLAV
-143 NQVADSL
+143 NQVSESL
-150 EPLKKEI
+150 EPLKKEM
-157 AIAPEAERDTVI
+157 ALAPEAERDATI

-182 KRATAVVQ
+182 KRAANVAQ

-197 AKNNTTSAIAW
+197 AKNNTTAAVAW

-217 SDDIVGALEAVKKGQ
+217 SDEISAAVEAAKKGQ
-232 TADSKAQGPVLLAM
+232 AADSKAQGPLLLAM
-246 ELMSKR
+246 ELMSKK
-252 VVAAEPLVQ
+252 VPEAEALVQ

-268 GNEMAMSYVRVLIE
+268 NTEMAMSHVRVLIE
-282 LERYKEATEQLQ
+282 LERYADATAQLQ
-294 AITRKDAK
+294 AITRKDPK

-330 VSLASKAPTD
+330 VSLANKSPTD
-340 TSTRGL
+340 KSTRGL

-360 GKMSEARE
+360 GKMGEARE
-368 LIHQIPASNADEQRS
+368 LIHQIPASNADEQRT
-383 RLLAEVQLL
+383 RVLAEVQLL

-404 LAGNSADSADLVYEQ
+404 LAAHSGNDVDLMYEQ

-426 NKLDDMEKLLRKV
+426 NQLDAMEQLLRKV

-487 LGWVEFRMGNLGAA
+487 LGWVEFRMGNLDAA

-524 LWKMNRQDEAIKVW
+524 LWKMKRQDEAIKIW

-543 TAPTNETLQE
+543 TAPNNETLQE

>member
-1 MGGQRKLVRDYD
+1 
-13 ADMKFPLSA
+13 
-22 ARLWALR
+22 
-29 LALITAASCALP
+29 
-41 PSANAQASD
+41 
-50 TEKVENSAMTG
+50 
-61 ELLYEILLGEMNLRQ
+61 
-76 GEPAAGFA
+76 
-84 LLLDAA
+84 
-90 RKSNDVVLYDRA
+90 
-102 VEIALQARSGDG
+102 
-114 ALMAARSWAQAWPQ
+114 MAARAWSQAWPQ

-133 SQVLQILLAL
+133 NQVLQILLAV
-143 NQVADSL
+143 NQVAESL

-157 AIAPEAERDTVI
+157 ALAPEAERDTAI

-197 AKNNTTSAIAW
+197 MKNNTTSAIAW

-217 SDDIVGALEAVKKGQ
+217 SDDTTGALEAAQKGQ
-232 TADSKAQGPVLLAM
+232 TADNKAQGPVLLAM
-246 ELMSKR
+246 ELMGKK
-252 VVAAEPLVQ
+252 VVEAEPVVQ

-268 GNEMAMSYVRVLIE
+268 STEMAMSHVRVLIE

-294 AITRKDAK
+294 AITRKDPK
-302 LADAWLVLG
+302 LTDAWLVLG
-311 SLQFEQGQDIEA
+311 SLQFEQGQDKEA
-323 EASLARY
+323 ETSLARY
-330 VSLASKAPTD
+330 VSLASQAPTD

-360 GKMSEARE
+360 GKMGEARE
-368 LIHQIPASNADEQRS
+368 LIHQIPTSNADEQRS
-383 RLLAEVQLL
+383 RVLAEVQLL

-404 LAGNSADSADLVYEQ
+404 LAANSGNDNDLVYEQ

-426 NKLDDMEKLLRKV
+426 NQLDEMEKLLRQV

-450 NALGFSLADRNI
+450 NALGFSLADRNM
-462 RLPEAKQLIV
+462 RLPEAKQLII

-478 PDDPFITDS
+478 PNDPFITDS
-487 LGWVEFRMGNLGAA
+487 LGWVEFRLGNLGSA

-524 LWKMNRQDEAIKVW
+524 LWKMKRPDEALKVW
-538 REGLN
+538 REALD
-543 TAPTNETLQE
+543 TAPNNETLQE